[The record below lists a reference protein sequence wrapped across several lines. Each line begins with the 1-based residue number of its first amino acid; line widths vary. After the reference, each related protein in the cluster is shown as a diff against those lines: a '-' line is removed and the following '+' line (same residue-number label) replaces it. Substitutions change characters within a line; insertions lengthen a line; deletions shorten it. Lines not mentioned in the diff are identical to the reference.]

1 MAGQRDPSS
10 HRTPAQIKKMDRG
23 YNSTPE
29 MIKKRSM
36 NNQAR
41 AELTKEGKVHK
52 GDGKDVGHKTPLR
65 KGGSN
70 SRSNLAVQSKKYN
83 RGWEAGG
90 ANR

>member
-10 HRTPAQIKKMDRG
+10 HRTPEQIKKMDRG

-29 MIKKRSM
+29 MIKKRGL
-36 NNQAR
+36 NNKAR

-70 SRSNLAVQSKKYN
+70 SRSNLTVQSKKFN

>member
-29 MIKKRSM
+29 MIKKRGM

-70 SRSNLAVQSKKYN
+70 SRSNLAVQSKKFN

-90 ANR
+90 TNR